1 MAPDNGA
8 PAWTITA
15 QREDYQVAPN
25 GQLGAGVIVAFTTV
39 SGITGSVF
47 VPNADYNPAKVRALV
62 DARAMAMEAVHKLT
76 G

>member
-1 MAPDNGA
+1 MASDNGG

-15 QREDYQVAPN
+15 QREDYQVGPN
-25 GQLGAGVIVAFTTV
+25 GQLGAGVVVTFTTA

-47 VPNADYNPAKVRALV
+47 VPNADYNVAKVRALV
-62 DARAMAMEAVHKLT
+62 DARAAAMEAIHRLA